1 MKQGNRSD
9 PDNCKSIFSELPA
22 IVKEKRLSG
31 LKLKRLDEVTIIL
44 TCISLFHNLNNLKY
58 RWSLLSSM

>member
-1 MKQGNRSD
+1 MKQGNRSG
-9 PDNCKSIFSELPA
+9 PDNCKSISSELPA

-44 TCISLFHNLNNLKY
+44 TCISLFLNLNNVNIPGVF
-58 RWSLLSSM
+58 